1 MTVRE
6 LSRSQRRL
14 MDALVRD
21 PDASNGEL
29 AVRLGCSTGY
39 VEKLLHG
46 VFSVYQVQTRTG
58 ACMAHARR
66 RGPAVRKRDTATEP
80 MGL

>member
-14 MDALVRD
+14 MDAFVRD

-29 AVRLGCSTGY
+29 AARLGWSANY
-39 VEKLLHG
+39 VEELFHG
-46 VFSVYQVQTRTG
+46 VFAVYRVQTRTG
-58 ACMAHARR
+58 ACMAHQRRKGRKARID
-66 RGPAVRKRDTATEP
+66 PVTEA

>member
-14 MDALVRD
+14 MDAFVRD
-21 PDASNGEL
+21 PDASNEEL
-29 AVRLGCSTGY
+29 AARLGWSIGY
-39 VEKLLHG
+39 VELLMSG
-46 VFSVYQVQTRTG
+46 VFAVYRVQTRTG
-58 ACMAHARR
+58 ACMAHSRR
-66 RGPAVRKRDTATEP
+66 RGPAVRRDTATEP